1 MPPAPPPAG
10 IPGVAGTAPQPLLG
24 GSPM

>member
-24 GSPM
+24 GPPM